1 MSLRDNIEMVKEE
14 LNSEEKFFEKAV
26 ATERIIKK
34 YKKMIIIS
42 IAAIVVV
49 VGANIAYDI
58 NEDSKVNAANI
69 AFAKLKLNSN
79 DTVALDELKSLAPNL
94 HDAWIF
100 SQAIANKDIEKL
112 KSIKNTKAL
121 IVSDL
126 AEYEMATDNAML
138 ERYASKQDA
147 IFRDLALIQGAVMLL
162 NNNKI
167 DEARNMLEKVSKESS
182 LEKVVASL
190 MHYGIK

>member
-26 ATERIIKK
+26 VTERIIKK

-58 NEDSKVNAANI
+58 NEKSKVNAANI